1 MLTASPSCLSSSGLW
16 LMAWCSLH
24 AGQLTSL
31 ETSSQTFPELCLL
44 GGSKSSQTDKTEVS
58 GVYVGATHSASP
70 KWEVVTMILI
80 LQIE

>member
-58 GVYVGATHSASP
+58 GVYVGATAQCFTQMGGCDYDSHFAD
-70 KWEVVTMILI
+70 
-80 LQIE
+80 

>member
-58 GVYVGATHSASP
+58 GVYVGATAQRFTQMGGCDYDSHFAD
-70 KWEVVTMILI
+70 
-80 LQIE
+80 